1 MTTTTPN
8 EIANE
13 ATSAESVEKYAEL
26 INKYGA
32 LVVIAA
38 VFLVIVLAVMVIML
52 KSYLKTQSLI
62 QSQNQTMFEA
72 ILDNIASS
80 KEEKTKDKEEHKEL
94 VDTFIRM
101 SVPIRSTLEILAD
114 RLNADR
120 TSVYVFHNGTNTT
133 HGLPFIKI
141 SCLTEVMKR
150 GTLVARKVVHH
161 QGLPLASFDKSIR
174 YLVSNQV
181 GYILDNDADDRFPD
195 IKNILN
201 TAGVMAAGFLALYD
215 DDNNM
220 LGIIVSE
227 FADRK
232 TEEEMEAAID
242 MMREESLK
250 IIPVLDYA
258 DYQLKKE
265 EE

>member
-1 MTTTTPN
+1 
-8 EIANE
+8 
-13 ATSAESVEKYAEL
+13 
-26 INKYGA
+26 
-32 LVVIAA
+32 
-38 VFLVIVLAVMVIML
+38 
-52 KSYLKTQSLI
+52 
-62 QSQNQTMFEA
+62 
-72 ILDNIASS
+72 
-80 KEEKTKDKEEHKEL
+80 
-94 VDTFIRM
+94 
-101 SVPIRSTLEILAD
+101 
-114 RLNADR
+114 
-120 TSVYVFHNGTNTT
+120 
-133 HGLPFIKI
+133 
-141 SCLTEVMKR
+141 MKR

-161 QGLPLASFDKSIR
+161 QGLPLASFDKSIS

>member
-1 MTTTTPN
+1 
-8 EIANE
+8 
-13 ATSAESVEKYAEL
+13 
-26 INKYGA
+26 
-32 LVVIAA
+32 
-38 VFLVIVLAVMVIML
+38 
-52 KSYLKTQSLI
+52 
-62 QSQNQTMFEA
+62 
-72 ILDNIASS
+72 
-80 KEEKTKDKEEHKEL
+80 
-94 VDTFIRM
+94 M
-101 SVPIRSTLEILAD
+101 SDRSHE
-114 RLNADR
+114 
-120 TSVYVFHNGTNTT
+120 
-133 HGLPFIKI
+133 
-141 SCLTEVMKR
+141 R

-161 QGLPLASFDKSIR
+161 QGLPLASFDKSIS

-232 TEEEMEAAID
+232 TEEEMENAID
-242 MMREESLK
+242 MMKEESLK